1 MANIAEQRNK
11 TQFRRTEPVFFR
23 FLGKMAIFTAIIKDR
38 SVLWV
43 MNGVTEGGQSVF
55 PVGLSDG
62 KKATD
67 K

>member
-38 SVLWV
+38 SVLCGYERRDGGWSKRV
-43 MNGVTEGGQSVF
+43 SRGIIRREKGNG
-55 PVGLSDG
+55 
-62 KKATD
+62 
-67 K
+67 